1 MNNQIL
7 LIYEFEEL
15 FNILDE
21 FKNELNFK
29 IVNILKSNLENFDF
43 DENSTYL
50 LLTKEED
57 IKFDRQ
63 ILINDFPI
71 KIERLLEKI
80 NIKFLS
86 QKFNN
91 QSEIKVG
98 KYKIDINS
106 REIRNSNNILKLTE
120 KECDIIIYLLK
131 SKNSVT
137 INDLQL
143 NVWDHQSKL
152 ETHTVETHIYR
163 LRKKI
168 LKKFQDNEFIK
179 SEKDGYQIK

>member
-80 NIKFLS
+80 NIKL
-86 QKFNN
+86 
-91 QSEIKVG
+91 
-98 KYKIDINS
+98 
-106 REIRNSNNILKLTE
+106 ILIQE
-120 KECDIIIYLLK
+120 
-131 SKNSVT
+131 
-137 INDLQL
+137 
-143 NVWDHQSKL
+143 
-152 ETHTVETHIYR
+152 
-163 LRKKI
+163 
-168 LKKFQDNEFIK
+168 K
-179 SEKDGYQIK
+179 SETVIIFLN